1 MDQKINICSYFNFAD
16 NFLLIFSLFSYL
28 AAVASEN
35 NTPVFKIKSWR
46 KGENALP
53 EIVAQYKKVDAELN
67 VLPFCSQFIP
77 MEVIEHPKHKSICY
91 HPSILPKHRG
101 VSAINW

>member
-1 MDQKINICSYFNFAD
+1 MNKLSSQLLSIVICLNFILKYK
-16 NFLLIFSLFSYL
+16 FFSLL
-28 AAVASEN
+28 AVVASEN
-35 NTPVFKIKSWR
+35 DTPVFKIKSWR

-53 EIVAQYKKVDAELN
+53 EIVDQYKQVDAELN

-77 MEVIEHPKHKSICY
+77 MEVIEHPKYKSICY